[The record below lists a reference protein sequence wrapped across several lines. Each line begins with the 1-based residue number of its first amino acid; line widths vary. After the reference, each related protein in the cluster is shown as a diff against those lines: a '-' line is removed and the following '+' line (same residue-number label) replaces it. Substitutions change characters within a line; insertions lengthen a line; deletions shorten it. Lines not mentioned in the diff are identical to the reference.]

1 MTDIEDLD
9 EMTGKSPDWEKKR
22 VSATPIERITPV
34 KDDTKE
40 GGPKGGFTA
49 GKVIA
54 PDPDNDLV
62 HETYKMIQ
70 EGKYAA
76 ASDTWLDTGEAGGE
90 YMFAFVDE
98 CEKHGGLPSKGDWIF
113 MRRIQRGSKGP
124 NLQVELGWAHGSQQ
138 VVTVPKDLV
147 YRINGRAWKPIN
159 DHLPQD
165 PTGGASGK
173 APATKEP
180 PTPADPSG
188 ASVVSDDD
196 PAVGSADANP
206 VTDSAST
213 PEGPGD
219 KIPPVAASGR
229 DPVKGE
235 PDSDAPPT
243 GSSAPL
249 PADDDLIPLIGAIA
263 VEALEQLGLRKGV
276 KTSKQDFS
284 TFKIIDGRSRTP
296 VTLIGDDGKEMRI
309 SRVLADSNFGPMDAT
324 DDARPFS
331 SDNMGAIIYEELRKM
346 LRDKDKEGGMAQQ
359 IDNLRKIRKHMDS
372 LSRVFGF
379 DDPNQLEAFF
389 CAWLMKDSTCRL
401 TGIPGTGKT
410 TVINSA
416 ATLLSNSYGYYEG
429 GRYYPV
435 KKIEKSSWGEPHI
448 PVIFPAG
455 QSYDVNYGDRN
466 YQGVRRLWEHWR
478 FSDWSLYSD
487 KSGSYVY
494 DFRFLQRNSDASY
507 QKLPMTP
514 EAFVDLLF
522 AKPISEYV
530 GKMTVAAGGEFIKG
544 SICATPVSM
553 ETIENLFREGSKNA
567 PSGVVKDNK
576 GNAHWLKS
584 ALWTDS
590 GANEGFDFREFLLE
604 HFYDSRLDLDTGLE
618 DIRDE
623 MLNECGIAKI
633 DYDKRAE
640 EILYGIEIRQI
651 TVTDSQDPD
660 KKIASYQFDPIPRPI
675 VTQPVK
681 FFNEANRSSSG
692 VEDAIL
698 GLIAEK
704 MVEYRGQIFT
714 SPSFVAWMDTNPH
727 QKGNDLAFV
736 DRIDMELYFGTLTLG
751 GRFNTLVGRYGSGSH
766 GTAPELQLIQRMLD
780 KTDSTNYIRPMR
792 FHELNNAWDIIN
804 GTADKEGIPF
814 NASGISD
821 AETGALL
828 DISLLSVLFTQR
840 YMTQDKKTKEIG
852 GKRHTFKDDDDVY
865 ASPLVDISTTTNLQ
879 YESLH
884 KENLEKFMGDKPQA
898 PVFITR
904 MLGFRFTNSLVK
916 MTRAMAFLRGKDHVT
931 RQEVLDA
938 LPYCIAHRLGPAR
951 EGEDPKG
958 RDIGIDRDAM
968 VFTNEQKFIKDLIVN
983 GYILRNTKSL
993 LGEAGGHPSLLDV
1006 WDAFLRNCRSKMDS
1020 TDAYWK
1026 YEDNVLL
1033 ELKEKVRQGGEL
1045 ITPVHWSIATMIV
1058 ENERKNVEYK
1068 ERYHR
1073 YLERISRPSA
1083 KTGSTE
1089 KSSKEKKEEMIAN
1102 HSASQYFV
1110 VRGAITQDPFLFSD
1124 DREKLLSLVDSKIE
1138 AICGGT
1144 LMVTPSAII
1153 SNLTAVVPADD
1164 YTTKKRS
1171 GPSATQFK
1179 WRTYGDGMGA
1189 WGRMITNSD
1198 NTSVSIAKL
1207 GVSGE
1212 NFLDVTGADYEAN
1225 QTIALTGVFTIPKK
1239 GESTANKDFDSKFSN
1254 VFSAFTNH
1262 VLPGHQFGTKSVGGF
1277 GIIKELPNLDA
1288 YQVEASATLN
1298 DWLGGDTAADAVLAD
1313 GVMACFKLNHYTEGV
1328 PASMKTIMND
1338 DEIDIDGEDTLR
1350 LWLRLKVIDGDNKS
1364 AGKQATIGFFI
1375 GITSACMKPATGG
1388 MTIVNMDSDEDYQSA
1403 NYGNIV
1409 GQTTSGFQDVGNMTI
1424 EDLRGFTQDAMSKII
1439 GTER

>member
-9 EMTGKSPDWEKKR
+9 EMTGQSPDWEKKR
-22 VSATPIERITPV
+22 LSATPLERITPV
-34 KDDTKE
+34 QHNTKE

-49 GKVIA
+49 GKAVA
-54 PDPDNDLV
+54 PDPENDEV
-62 HETYKMIQ
+62 KATYKLIQ

-76 ASDTWLDTGEAGGE
+76 AFDIWDRGSWAGGE
-90 YMFAFVDE
+90 YMFAFIDE

-124 NLQVELGWAHGSQQ
+124 NLQVEMGWNPDGSQE

-147 YRINGRAWKPIN
+147 YRVNGRAWKPIN
-159 DHLPQD
+159 DHLPKD
-165 PTGGASGK
+165 PTGGASVE
-173 APATKEP
+173 APASAEP
-180 PTPADPSG
+180 LTPAVSG

-206 VTDSAST
+206 LPDSASN
-213 PEGPGD
+213 PEGSSD
-219 KIPPVAASGR
+219 AIPPVAASGR
-229 DPVKGE
+229 KAVSGE
-235 PDSDAPPT
+235 PGSADPPK

-249 PADDDLIPLIGAIA
+249 PKEDDLIPLIGANS
-263 VEALEQLGLRKGV
+263 VELLNELGLRDSV
-276 KTSKQDFS
+276 KTAKQNFS
-284 TFKIIDGRSRTP
+284 TFKIIDGKARTP
-296 VTLIGDDGKEMRI
+296 IMLIGDDDSQMKI
-309 SRVLADSNFGPMDAT
+309 SSVLSDSNFGPTNATEDAQ
-324 DDARPFS
+324 PFS
-331 SDNMGAIIYEELRKM
+331 SDNMGAIIYEELRRM
-346 LRDKDKEGGMAQQ
+346 LRDKDKEGGREQQ

-429 GRYYPV
+429 RRYYAEGT
-435 KKIEKSSWGEPHI
+435 IEESAWGEPHI
-448 PVIFPAG
+448 PILFPAG
-455 QSYDVNYGDRN
+455 QSYDVNYGDKA
-466 YQGVRRLWEHWR
+466 YQGQRRLWEQWR
-478 FSDWSLYSD
+478 FSDWNLYSK

-494 DFRFLQRNSDASY
+494 DFRFLQRNSDAQY

-514 EAFVDLLF
+514 EAFADLLF
-522 AKPISEYV
+522 AEP
-530 GKMTVAAGGEFIKG
+530 AADGLIRAK
-544 SICATPVSM
+544 PVSKK
-553 ETIENLFREGSKNA
+553 TIEDLFRLGSKKA
-567 PSGVVKDNK
+567 PTQVVEDNT
-576 GNAHWLKS
+576 GNAHWRKS

-604 HFYDSRLDLDTGLE
+604 HFYDSRLDDESNGLSL
-618 DIRDE
+618 ISDE
-623 MLNECGIAKI
+623 MLNECGVAKI

-651 TVTDSQDPD
+651 TEKQIVGGKEQSV
-660 KKIASYQFDPIPRPI
+660 AAYQFDPTPRKV
-675 VTQPVK
+675 VTQPIK
-681 FFNEANRSSSG
+681 FFNEANRSGSG

-704 MVEYRGQIFT
+704 TVEYRGQTFK

-751 GRFNTLVGRYGSGSH
+751 GRFNTLAARYGSGAR
-766 GTAPELQLIQRMLD
+766 GTAPEYQLIERMLN
-780 KTDSTNYIRPMR
+780 KTDSSDYIRPMR
-792 FHELNNAWDIIN
+792 FHELKNAWDIIN
-804 GTADKEGIPF
+804 GSAGKEGIPF

-821 AETGALL
+821 AESGALL

-840 YMTQDKKTKEIG
+840 YMTMDKKTKDIG
-852 GKRHTFKDDDDVY
+852 GKKHTLKDDDDVY

-879 YESLH
+879 YETQY
-884 KENLEKFMGDKPQA
+884 EQNLEKYMGEKPQA

-904 MLGFRFTNSLVK
+904 MLGFRFTNSLIK

-993 LGEAGGHPSLLDV
+993 LGDPGGSPSLLDI

-1020 TDAYWK
+1020 TDSYWK

-1033 ELKEKVRQGGEL
+1033 GLKELVRQGGAT

-1058 ENERKNVEYK
+1058 ENERKKVEYK

-1102 HSASQYFV
+1102 HSASQYFA
-1110 VRGAITQDPFLFSD
+1110 VRGAITQDSFLFSD

-1138 AICGGT
+1138 AICGAT
-1144 LMVTPSAII
+1144 LMVTPDAII
-1153 SNLTAVVPADD
+1153 SNPTAVVPATD
-1164 YTTKKRS
+1164 YTKKARG
-1171 GPSATQFK
+1171 GPNATQFK

-1189 WGRMITNSD
+1189 WGRMITNSK
-1198 NTSVSIAKL
+1198 NTNVQIAKL

-1212 NFLDVTGADYEAN
+1212 NFLNVSGADYEAN

-1239 GESTANKDFDSKFSN
+1239 GESTANDDWDSKFSN
-1254 VFSAFTNH
+1254 VFDAFKNH
-1262 VLPGHQFGTKSVGGF
+1262 VQGGGNQFGATTTGDF
-1277 GIIKELPNLDA
+1277 GIIKELPNLEA
-1288 YQVEASATLN
+1288 YQVESSATLN
-1298 DWLGGDTAADAVLAD
+1298 DWLGGSKAADTILKD
-1313 GVMACFKLNHYTEGV
+1313 GFMACFKLDHYTEGV
-1328 PASMKTIMND
+1328 PASMKTIIEGEEKDIEGD
-1338 DEIDIDGEDTLR
+1338 DNLR
-1350 LWLRLKVIDGDNKS
+1350 LWLRLKVVEGANT
-1364 AGKQATIGFFI
+1364 AGSQATIGFFI
-1375 GITSACMKPATGG
+1375 GITSACMKPSTNGYV
-1388 MTIVNMDSDEDYQSA
+1388 IVDMESDEDYESA
-1403 NYGNIV
+1403 NYGDIS
-1409 GQTTSGFQDVGNMTI
+1409 GQATSGFQDVGNMTI
-1424 EDLRGFTQDAMSKII
+1424 EDLRGFTQDAMAKIV
-1439 GTER
+1439 GAER